1 MRILIVEPG
10 KRSRAADIPHTL
22 KAMQGVVG
30 GLIAAIYPWDDPVAL
45 VCDDE
50 GLLKGYE
57 LNRQVSRD
65 VIIAGTFFICGP
77 VSYTHLPLDDP
88 EARLTYKN
96 TEGYADP
103 TCFYALCNV
112 LRAEKAKKRGDRPRQ
127 NRTRDAPKSYLTAG
141 GNPSPHKP
149 QKKRFNTQVIHY
161 DCLLYTSRCV

>member
-1 MRILIVEPG
+1 MRFLIVEPG

-65 VIIAGTFFICGP
+65 VIIAGTFFICGLAEDNF
-77 VSYTHLPLDDP
+77 TGLPDEYMEKYERLFRYP
-88 EARLTYKN
+88 EIFVR
-96 TEGYADP
+96 TE
-103 TCFYALCNV
+103 
-112 LRAEKAKKRGDRPRQ
+112 
-127 NRTRDAPKSYLTAG
+127 AG
-141 GNPSPHKP
+141 VMAIPLKE
-149 QKKRFNTQVIHY
+149 
-161 DCLLYTSRCV
+161 